1 MMGLGVEVGV
11 WRIEQEQ
18 ESLVVRL
25 YKEGRLVYNE
35 ADTKLYTMSELE
47 EKIFELSRE
56 VSNGIRFENMG

>member
-1 MMGLGVEVGV
+1 MMGLGVGIGV
-11 WRIEQEQ
+11 WRIEQDQ

-35 ADTKLYTMSELE
+35 ADTKLYTMAELE

-56 VSNGIRFENMG
+56 VSNGIRI